1 MNEKTEFKKLKE
13 WIKANLIKR
22 VTVNRSANSYYL
34 KHLFEYETG
43 IYVTEETFI
52 KAMDELNYDYVQ
64 VGARDHDS
72 RDYKIKKLPNPEYFI
87 SKGLKK
93 EVFKYDRT

>member
-1 MNEKTEFKKLKE
+1 MNEKMEFKKLKK
-13 WIKANLIKR
+13 WIEANLIKR
-22 VTVNRSANSYYL
+22 VTINHSANSYYL

-64 VGARDHDS
+64 VGTRGHDS